1 MREIAVSFKLHEDIF
16 SKLGMPRLESW
27 RDDRTKEVFCRCEP
41 SELLQLPKLALDN
54 LSRLTFSCS
63 DYEQY
68 SVLILSL
75 MLEVLRIR
83 GIDADDEDSEM
94 LLVSIYNKESVYNK
108 KYAMPKLLSC
118 IFNSSKG
125 S

>member
-1 MREIAVSFKLHEDIF
+1 MREIVVSFKLHEDIF

-41 SELLQLPKLALDN
+41 SELLQLPKLALDS

-75 MLEVLRIR
+75 MLEVLHTR

-94 LLVSIYNKESVYNK
+94 PLVPIYNKESMYNK
-108 KYAMPKLLSC
+108 KYAMPALLSC